1 LGTPAIT
8 TRGVKEDMMGTIA
21 SLIERVLNDP
31 ENEENI
37 SAVRT
42 EVNALMAEYPLF
54 AW

>member
-1 LGTPAIT
+1 
-8 TRGVKEDMMGTIA
+8 MMPTIA

-37 SAVRT
+37 ATVRS
-42 EVNALMAEYPLF
+42 EVNALMADYPLY